1 MIESFSRCCGW
12 IVSCCSREFTEVPQ
26 TDTRV
31 SEIAQSHLGNQTSNS
46 SQIVNASVGAIAPS
60 IGRSTVEENEENFSQ
75 LFWLH
80 IDPLQNGK
88 MRIEARDSI
97 TAFCSGYA
105 VAMLHISYQNK
116 KFAKLLM
123 QEPNPELSTK
133 SLKIL
138 ENAANA
144 KSPADFQRILTE
156 TSSIQSLTKELQI
169 LCETGLQDEPLSEIT
184 LESLQALMNKTGI
197 PITVEKEGNHLFF
210 HRISYGKVV
219 LEEGN
224 SVVYVPARGDF
235 ISSLYRK
242 QRLPHKGLL
251 TFFTSVR
258 AKEIEVYQQIK
269 DRPNLILP
277 PDVLSTYQL
286 LCKRG
291 KIFEEN
297 TRVLEESEVQTL
309 LEKEDSTL
317 MQITSNPASQSSLL
331 QISGIGNFQYFSE
344 VDPNDICSLRSK
356 YHRNWRSNTSLTYYH
371 KTETSHNS
379 GHGAVKHSTQSDC
392 SYMEDRSL
400 VTTFLMPALDAE
412 PILLAG
418 VFDGHGG
425 EKCSEHIEANLSSV
439 LQKYLL
445 AFSDAKNYPNFTLD
459 AIVCNALK
467 QTLVEL
473 DYTFNEN
480 KGGSTATVS
489 VKIGNVLYTAN
500 VGDSRTILVAPTQ
513 WKQLSLD
520 AEANQDPHSTII
532 QKLGGTFTKNRD
544 EDSYRI
550 SHDIAMGSSI
560 GDHSTIG
567 TNPTVTFSKTDLTQY
582 PDAVLVAVSDGA
594 TDVATSHEIAQAIQ
608 GTYFPEN
615 GLSLPDTAVA
625 LGYSFYK
632 NESQDN
638 ITVVMVDLSRLTGF

>member
-1 MIESFSRCCGW
+1 
-12 IVSCCSREFTEVPQ
+12 
-26 TDTRV
+26 
-31 SEIAQSHLGNQTSNS
+31 
-46 SQIVNASVGAIAPS
+46 
-60 IGRSTVEENEENFSQ
+60 
-75 LFWLH
+75 
-80 IDPLQNGK
+80 
-88 MRIEARDSI
+88 
-97 TAFCSGYA
+97 
-105 VAMLHISYQNK
+105 
-116 KFAKLLM
+116 
-123 QEPNPELSTK
+123 
-133 SLKIL
+133 
-138 ENAANA
+138 
-144 KSPADFQRILTE
+144 
-156 TSSIQSLTKELQI
+156 
-169 LCETGLQDEPLSEIT
+169 
-184 LESLQALMNKTGI
+184 
-197 PITVEKEGNHLFF
+197 
-210 HRISYGKVV
+210 
-219 LEEGN
+219 
-224 SVVYVPARGDF
+224 
-235 ISSLYRK
+235 
-242 QRLPHKGLL
+242 
-251 TFFTSVR
+251 
-258 AKEIEVYQQIK
+258 
-269 DRPNLILP
+269 
-277 PDVLSTYQL
+277 
-286 LCKRG
+286 
-291 KIFEEN
+291 
-297 TRVLEESEVQTL
+297 
-309 LEKEDSTL
+309 